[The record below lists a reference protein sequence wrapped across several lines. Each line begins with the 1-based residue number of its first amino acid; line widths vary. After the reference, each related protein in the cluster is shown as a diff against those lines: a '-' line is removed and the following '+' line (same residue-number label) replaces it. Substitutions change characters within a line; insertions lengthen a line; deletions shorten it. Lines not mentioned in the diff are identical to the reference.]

1 MRDREREMFEEK
13 GNITHHQ
20 QFVSKSHSLCVILL
34 IKNQNIKTQIMPIS
48 TLERLKRKK
57 NYSLT

>member
-1 MRDREREMFEEK
+1 MIACQWINEKIKSKIYNMRDREMFEEK

-34 IKNQNIKTQIMPIS
+34 IKNQNIK
-48 TLERLKRKK
+48 K
-57 NYSLT
+57 

>member
-1 MRDREREMFEEK
+1 MRDREMFEEK

-34 IKNQNIKTQIMPIS
+34 IKNQNITQKINHADIYS
-48 TLERLKRKK
+48 RKIEK
-57 NYSLT
+57 EKEL